1 MKSLIVEDDFL
12 ARALLLT
19 ILSEYG
25 ECHVAVNGE
34 EAVRAVRSALEN
46 DLPYD
51 VMCLDILMP
60 VLDGQKALLEIRKVE
75 RSYGIKETKG
85 IKVIMVTALEDF
97 ENIVQAFEG
106 GHCEAYL
113 TKPLNREKL
122 LDHLFELELI
132 EQSNLTGKQEAIN

>member
-1 MKSLIVEDDFL
+1 MKSLVVEDDFL

-34 EAVRAVRSALEN
+34 EAVRAVQSALEN
-46 DLPYD
+46 NLPYD

-75 RSYGIKETKG
+75 RSHGIKDTKG

-132 EQSNLTGKQEAIN
+132 EQNNLTGKQEALN

>member
-1 MKSLIVEDDFL
+1 MKSLVVEDDFL

-34 EAVRAVRSALEN
+34 EAVRAVQSALEQN
-46 DLPYD
+46 LPYD
-51 VMCLDILMP
+51 AMCLDILMP

-75 RSYGIKETKG
+75 RSHGIKETQG

-97 ENIVQAFEG
+97 ENIVQAFES

-132 EQSNLTGKQEAIN
+132 EHDELTGKQEALN

>member
-1 MKSLIVEDDFL
+1 MKSLVVEDDFL
-12 ARALLLT
+12 ARALLLS

-25 ECHVAVNGE
+25 ECHVAVNGK
-34 EAVRAVRSALEN
+34 EAVLAVKSALEQKK
-46 DLPYD
+46 PYD

-75 RSYGIKETKG
+75 KSYDIMETKG
-85 IKVIMVTALEDF
+85 VKVLMVTALEDF

-106 GHCEAYL
+106 GHCEGYL

-122 LDHLFELELI
+122 LDHLLELELI
-132 EQSNLTGKQEAIN
+132 ERDTSTS

>member
-1 MKSLIVEDDFL
+1 MKSLVVEDDFL

-34 EAVRAVRSALEN
+34 EAVKAVQSALEQ

-85 IKVIMVTALEDF
+85 IKAIMVTALEDF

-132 EQSNLTGKQEAIN
+132 EHSQLTGKQGTIN